1 MKESAPSHPPNL
13 LTCTLYQKK
22 KKKSAEKCVTDAR
35 QAWDEFRLTRMP
47 IALNLAILR
56 QKMLLGAANSF
67 SSANATI
74 KTKQNILW
82 RILQFAVVTQS
93 KPPIT
98 VQETPACI
106 PAAEDAGFQSG
117 VNKNNTVN
125 IQFQKSCRTCSKRR
139 RFELGEVVKGCF
151 ALQSLAVA
159 PLKCDAI
166 GFQQRFLSAG
176 LQTEI
181 SCYCVYTTREQIK
194 QHI

>member
-1 MKESAPSHPPNL
+1 
-13 LTCTLYQKK
+13 
-22 KKKSAEKCVTDAR
+22 
-35 QAWDEFRLTRMP
+35 
-47 IALNLAILR
+47 
-56 QKMLLGAANSF
+56 MLLSTANSF

-74 KTKQNILW
+74 KTKQKILW
-82 RILQFAVVTQS
+82 QILQFTVLTQS
-93 KPPIT
+93 EPPIT
-98 VQETPACI
+98 VRETFAFFT
-106 PAAEDAGFQSG
+106 AAWDAGFQSG
-117 VNKNNTVN
+117 SNKNNTVN

-139 RFELGEVVKGCF
+139 WFELGEVVKGCF

>member
-1 MKESAPSHPPNL
+1 
-13 LTCTLYQKK
+13 
-22 KKKSAEKCVTDAR
+22 
-35 QAWDEFRLTRMP
+35 MP
-47 IALNLAILR
+47 VALNLEILR
-56 QKMLLGAANSF
+56 QKMLLSTANSF

-74 KTKQNILW
+74 KTKQKILW
-82 RILQFAVVTQS
+82 QILQFTVLTQS
-93 KPPIT
+93 EPPIT
-98 VQETPACI
+98 VRETFAFFT
-106 PAAEDAGFQSG
+106 AAWDAGFQIGS
-117 VNKNNTVN
+117 NKNNTVN

-139 RFELGEVVKGCF
+139 WFELGEVVKGCF

>member
-1 MKESAPSHPPNL
+1 M
-13 LTCTLYQKK
+13 
-22 KKKSAEKCVTDAR
+22 TDAR
-35 QAWDEFRLTRMP
+35 QARDEFRINRMP
-47 IALNLAILR
+47 MALHLAILW
-56 QKMLLGAANSF
+56 QKMLLSTANSS

-82 RILQFAVVTQS
+82 QILQFTVVTQS

-98 VQETPACI
+98 ARENSACAT
-106 PAAEDAGFQSG
+106 AAWDAGLGSG

-125 IQFQKSCRTCSKRR
+125 IQFQKSCRTCSKCR

-194 QHI
+194 QHV

>member
-1 MKESAPSHPPNL
+1 
-13 LTCTLYQKK
+13 
-22 KKKSAEKCVTDAR
+22 
-35 QAWDEFRLTRMP
+35 MP
-47 IALNLAILR
+47 VALNLAILR
-56 QKMLLGAANSF
+56 QKMLLSATNNF

-74 KTKQNILW
+74 KAMQKILW
-82 RILQFAVVTQS
+82 RILQFTVLTQS
-93 KPPIT
+93 EPPIT
-98 VQETPACI
+98 VRETSACI
-106 PAAEDAGFQSG
+106 TSAWDAGFRSG
-117 VNKNNTVN
+117 FNKNNAVN
-125 IQFQKSCRTCSKRR
+125 IPFQKSCRTCSTRR
-139 RFELGEVVKGCF
+139 WFELGEVVKGCF

>member
-1 MKESAPSHPPNL
+1 
-13 LTCTLYQKK
+13 
-22 KKKSAEKCVTDAR
+22 
-35 QAWDEFRLTRMP
+35 MP
-47 IALNLAILR
+47 VALNLAILR
-56 QKMLLGAANSF
+56 QKMLLSAANSF

-74 KTKQNILW
+74 KTKQKILW
-82 RILQFAVVTQS
+82 RILQFTVLTQS
-93 KPPIT
+93 GPPIT
-98 VQETPACI
+98 VRETSACI
-106 PAAEDAGFQSG
+106 AAAWDAGFQLG
-117 VNKNNTVN
+117 INKNNTVN
-125 IQFQKSCRTCSKRR
+125 IPFQKSCRTCSKRQW
-139 RFELGEVVKGCF
+139 FELGEVVKGCF

>member
-1 MKESAPSHPPNL
+1 
-13 LTCTLYQKK
+13 
-22 KKKSAEKCVTDAR
+22 
-35 QAWDEFRLTRMP
+35 MP
-47 IALNLAILR
+47 VALNLEILR
-56 QKMLLGAANSF
+56 QKMLLSAANRF

-74 KTKQNILW
+74 KTKQKILS
-82 RILQFAVVTQS
+82 RILQFTVLTQS
-93 KPPIT
+93 EPPIT
-98 VQETPACI
+98 VRETSACI
-106 PAAEDAGFQSG
+106 TAAWDAGFQSG
-117 VNKNNTVN
+117 INNNAAN
-125 IQFQKSCRTCSKRR
+125 IQFQKSCRTCSKCRW
-139 RFELGEVVKGCF
+139 FELGEVVKGCF

>member
-1 MKESAPSHPPNL
+1 MKAPASSHSPNL
-13 LTCTLYQKK
+13 LTCALYQEKY
-22 KKKSAEKCVTDAR
+22 STEKCVTDAR
-35 QAWDEFRLTRMP
+35 QARDEFRINRMP
-47 IALNLAILR
+47 MALNLAILW
-56 QKMLLGAANSF
+56 QKMLLSTANSS

-82 RILQFAVVTQS
+82 QILQFTVVTQS

-98 VQETPACI
+98 ARETSACAT
-106 PAAEDAGFQSG
+106 AAWDAGFGSG

-125 IQFQKSCRTCSKRR
+125 LQFQKSCRTCSKCR

-194 QHI
+194 QHV